1 MNELNLRVSGGI
13 GEKVKKPAAP
23 LSIPYWNTGVPSEF
37 FNNFLNCNSADNQ
50 LKLLKQYLNSHRD
63 EFDQETVTFIV
74 LLFWHADAKHPI
86 KGFLK
91 KHITDS
97 RTLRQP
103 FTETLTSVIVSET
116 EESPTLLYG
125 DYIDTVT
132 RLDTAIDKF
141 PPGAEA
147 VRCLEIA
154 VSAYYVRCLET
165 CVKTLE
171 LQNNAAGDSVG
182 TEVKS
187 EPLAPTEINKIYD
200 LVHLTLRLLL
210 YMIQKVTNDNTT
222 KLSSMFE
229 RIRSIIFA
237 LMLGK
242 EVPMDT
248 KSVSGIIYL
257 TLHLF
262 EKEPGSWIAVLE
274 RDRSADN
281 GTVNL
286 SIYSAVATVVPPAEL
301 SVTKVNS
308 QLAVLDLTEKIL
320 TIGDRYSSDPS
331 HTLAV
336 ARTLLSISR
345 SLSAGAALAALLAR
359 WCWAH
364 AEHHMDSVRHL
375 AAQLMARVVAAA
387 VQLEKEVEVE
397 ALAALLARWCWAH
410 AEHHMDS
417 VRHLAAQL
425 MARVVAAAVQ
435 LEKEVEVE
443 ALAALL
449 ARWCW
454 AHAEH
459 HMDSVRHLAAQL
471 MARVV
476 AAAVQLEKEVE
487 VEALA
492 ALLARWCWAH
502 AEHHMD
508 SVRHLAAQ
516 LMARVVAAAAQLE
529 KEVEVEAL
537 AALLA
542 RWCWAHA
549 EHHMDSVRH
558 LAAQLMA
565 RVVAAAVQLEKE
577 VEVEAL
583 AALLARWCWAHAE
596 HHMDSVR
603 HLAAQLMARVVAAA
617 VQLEKEV
624 EVEALAAL
632 LARWCWAHAEHHMDS
647 VRHLAAQLMARVV
660 AAAVQLEKEV
670 EVEALAALLARWCW
684 AHAEHHMDSVRHL
697 AAQLMARVVAAAV
710 QLEKE
715 VEVEALAALLA
726 RWCWAHAEHH
736 MDSVRHLAAQ
746 LMARVVAA
754 ASYSQSVEVEALAAL
769 LARWCWAH
777 AEHHMDSVRH
787 LAAQLMARVVAAA
800 VQLEKE
806 GDPSTLEHLF
816 TSLYT
821 VDSSR
826 KTFYVVLTA
835 LAEAAGAAVLAR
847 RPDVIRDVIH
857 ALSTQ
862 AVQACATTFLETLLK
877 KHMQQSDPDTIYQ
890 QWISVIL
897 EAVKCESDPAVLS
910 ILEKILTKA
919 VQWDSGVL
927 RYILPEQRAL
937 SSYQGSDLKCI
948 LLVLGVVRKSGVPYK
963 GVTFDDLRHCA
974 YDADDET
981 LILSLSLVSESP
993 RSTQPLTDDELTF
1006 VLHFLD
1012 YNFNAQSPSFRQLVL
1027 ANMKKILKR
1036 LEDSYKML
1044 KRKPKEHSTEIAYY
1058 LNFISELRALCFAS
1072 VSAGGASYG
1081 RRYIALQLLSW
1092 LGHLQL
1098 AEDRTWTEEQ
1108 AEILYNLLEDSYEN
1122 NKALALEV
1130 LQNCPAELIKPVHST
1145 GYVADAITQA
1155 SSVRPTDCV
1164 AASYKLLLLLS
1175 LPKEFQ
1181 PYYKE
1186 HNVPS
1191 PACFGLL
1198 HKILS
1203 ELREQ
1208 CTRAQDILRAARD
1221 APMYGLV
1228 HCLARLIGGLDAS
1241 AIANNDRWSALVA
1254 DIIATC
1260 EVVNSRVSAVVSA
1273 ASPEGLLPEDTSSD
1287 SFGGTRLADGRAV
1300 TAQMLLLC
1308 AWRSVKETSLLL
1320 GSIVSRLCL
1329 EGEAPTWTLSA
1340 KQVEDIGEH
1349 LIMLLSTVKHR
1360 GAFEQ
1365 AYVGFT
1371 LLLGRLWKCKSALH
1385 QLPLQWF
1392 SSIERGFVI
1401 PADGSTEYCA
1411 TRRGA
1416 GLPFMI
1422 QALVTTELAAES
1434 TVPRGRLLRRCLE
1447 LCLSAARSPPG
1458 PAAAARAH
1466 LVLRALYRHT
1476 APPAAHTAEAIMVAV
1491 RGFEADTW
1499 TERNSST
1506 LLFSALTVRVFGVAR
1521 SSGHKLS
1528 ARNTMTGRIF
1538 FLRYPQLYDFLL
1550 DQLKSVSPDSTLRPS
1565 LFPTLLLLA
1574 RLYPSALE
1582 GTVSNLKTIK
1592 KIFLLV
1598 LALNT
1603 FLNSFGFL
1611 VSTLYR
1617 QDRSRLLQK
1626 CELDYCTCVQ
1636 LECFLPHLV
1645 ALAGARDAGT
1655 RRLAARAAAP
1665 LLPPHRCIAHMQS
1678 LLVTLGDPKIKR
1690 NLCHG
1695 LLCQL
1700 TVLLE
1705 LKPDVTIDENSRP
1718 TLLAAVRE
1726 TFWIPKHLADDAPCF
1741 LIADEW
1747 LEFINLILLRFPKL
1761 LNDDL
1766 PSMSSLLETVLFSP
1780 APTITSGREAFLT
1793 NATYLSL
1800 IISNV
1805 PALLTKRCLQHSDY
1819 EVNLAALNYLLILHG
1834 YEEDSS
1840 PFLDHLSKILNKETL
1855 EELERDINYV
1865 GILCKVTKN
1874 GYLECKQ
1881 KALKVLALTK
1891 DTQREIVKLKLGNN
1905 VELTEETVIMELID
1919 SIRNGHTS
1927 LSSIYLLSLLSF
1939 VSKPVLE
1946 VVRVLYECSSA
1957 GNEEDTREIV
1967 VGYLE
1972 KHLMTLVKAKMS
1984 ANKAEM
1990 FEWSALLFATVAI
2003 LLEDDSPAVRQRAAN
2018 AVLTSLH
2025 HKEACQQSTSPLA
2038 SQQWRRAA
2046 AGARAAPALQLLLA
2060 GLDFCA
2066 HVHTG
2071 DELGEE
2077 CRVFDQNETHN
2088 VYLEEFIWTR
2098 DCALELKR
2106 IYRQTDT
2113 NHTIQEYIHAL
2124 LTNPDYK
2131 ETIRKLCI
2139 DNVAEYL
2146 MGQMKTNNPKIIL
2159 FLKILY
2165 E

>member
-1 MNELNLRVSGGI
+1 MNDLNLRVSGGI

-23 LSIPYWNTGVPSEF
+23 LCIPYWNTGVPSEF
-37 FNNFLNCNSADNQ
+37 FNDFLNCNSADNQ
-50 LKLLKQYLNSHRD
+50 LKLLKQYLNSHGD
-63 EFDQETVTFIV
+63 EVDQETVKFLV
-74 LLFWHADAKHPI
+74 LLFWHADAKHPV

-91 KHITDS
+91 KHITGS
-97 RTLRQP
+97 TTLRQP
-103 FTETLTSVIVSET
+103 FTETLTSVIISET
-116 EESPTLLYG
+116 DNLTILPYG
-125 DYIDTVT
+125 GYIDTIT
-132 RLDTAIDKF
+132 RLDAAIDKF

-147 VRCLEIA
+147 VSQLEIA
-154 VSAYYVRCLET
+154 VTAYYVRCLET
-165 CVKTLE
+165 CVETLE
-171 LQNNAAGDSVG
+171 LQNNAAGENVG
-182 TEVKS
+182 TKVKS

-210 YMIQKVTNDNTT
+210 YMIQKVTDGNRSN
-222 KLSSMFE
+222 LSSMFE

-262 EKEPGSWIAVLE
+262 VKGPGSWITVLE
-274 RDRSADN
+274 EDRSTES

-286 SIYSAVATVVPPAEL
+286 SIYSAVATVVPPADL
-301 SVTKVNS
+301 VDTMLNNQSS
-308 QLAVLDLTEKIL
+308 VLDLTEKIL
-320 TIGDRYSSDPS
+320 AIGDRYSSDPS

-345 SLSAGAALAALLAR
+345 GLGAGAALAALLARWCWSHAEHHMDSVRHLAAQLTARVVAAAVQLQKEVWSLVLGARGAPHGQRAASSGAAHGASGGRCCTVAEGRCLAQSGR

-375 AAQLMARVVAAA
+375 AAQLTARVVAAA
-387 VQLEKEVEVE
+387 SG
-397 ALAALLARWCWAH
+397 RWCWAH

-425 MARVVAAAVQ
+425 TARVVAAASG
-435 LEKEVEVE
+435 
-443 ALAALL
+443 
-449 ARWCW
+449 RWCW

-471 MARVV
+471 TARVV
-476 AAAVQLEKEVE
+476 AAASG
-487 VEALA
+487 
-492 ALLARWCWAH
+492 RWCWSH
-502 AEHHMD
+502 VEHHMD

-516 LMARVVAAAAQLE
+516 LT
-529 KEVEVEAL
+529 
-537 AALLA
+537 
-542 RWCWAHA
+542 
-549 EHHMDSVRH
+549 
-558 LAAQLMA
+558 A
-565 RVVAAAVQLEKE
+565 RVVAAAVQL
-577 VEVEAL
+577 
-583 AALLARWCWAHAE
+583 
-596 HHMDSVR
+596 
-603 HLAAQLMARVVAAA
+603 Q
-617 VQLEKEV
+617 
-624 EVEALAAL
+624 
-632 LARWCWAHAEHHMDS
+632 
-647 VRHLAAQLMARVV
+647 
-660 AAAVQLEKEV
+660 
-670 EVEALAALLARWCW
+670 
-684 AHAEHHMDSVRHL
+684 
-697 AAQLMARVVAAAV
+697 
-710 QLEKE
+710 
-715 VEVEALAALLA
+715 
-726 RWCWAHAEHH
+726 
-736 MDSVRHLAAQ
+736 
-746 LMARVVAA
+746 
-754 ASYSQSVEVEALAAL
+754 
-769 LARWCWAH
+769 
-777 AEHHMDSVRH
+777 
-787 LAAQLMARVVAAA
+787 
-800 VQLEKE
+800 KE

-816 TSLYT
+816 ASLST

-835 LAEAAGAAVLAR
+835 LAEALGAAVLAR
-847 RPDVIRDVIH
+847 RPGVIRDVIH
-857 ALSTQ
+857 ALRTQ

-877 KHMQQSDPDTIYQ
+877 RHMQQSDPETIYQ
-890 QWISVIL
+890 HWISVIL
-897 EAVKCESDPAVLS
+897 EAVKCESDPAVLG

-919 VQWDSGVL
+919 VLWDSGVL

-948 LLVLGVVRKSGVPYK
+948 LLVLGVVRKSGVAYK

-981 LILSLSLVSESP
+981 RVLSLSLVSESP
-993 RSTQPLTDDELTF
+993 RSTQPLTEDELTS
-1006 VLHFLD
+1006 VLHFLH
-1012 YNFNAQSPSFRQLVL
+1012 YNINAQSPSFRQLVL

-1036 LEDSYKML
+1036 LEDSYKVL
-1044 KRKPKEHSTEIAYY
+1044 KRKPKENSKEIAYY
-1058 LNFISELRALCFAS
+1058 VKFISELRASSFESLS
-1072 VSAGGASYG
+1072 VGGASYG

-1098 AEDRTWTEEQ
+1098 AEDRTWTEKR
-1108 AEILYNLLEDSYEN
+1108 AEILYNLLEDTYQN
-1122 NKALALEV
+1122 NKVLALEV
-1130 LQNCPAELIKPVHST
+1130 LKNCPAELIKPIQSPD
-1145 GYVADAITQA
+1145 YVADAIVQA

-1175 LPKEFQ
+1175 LPAEFQ

-1186 HNVPS
+1186 HEVPS

-1198 HKILS
+1198 HKIVS

-1208 CTRAQDILRAARD
+1208 CARARDVLRAARD

-1228 HCLARLIGGLDAS
+1228 HCLARLIAGLDAS
-1241 AIANNDRWSALVA
+1241 AIATNARWSALIA

-1260 EVVNSRVSAVVSA
+1260 EVVNSRVSAVVTA

-1287 SFGGTRLADGRAV
+1287 SSGGARLADGRAV

-1329 EGEAPTWTLSA
+1329 EGESPSWTLSA
-1340 KQVEDIGEH
+1340 KQVEGIGEH

-1360 GAFEQ
+1360 GAFER

-1392 SSIERGFVI
+1392 SSIERGFVV

-1434 TVPRGRLLRRCLE
+1434 TLPRGRLLHRGLQ
-1447 LCLSAARSPPG
+1447 LCLAAARNPPG
-1458 PAAAARAH
+1458 PTEAARAH

-1476 APPAAHTAEAIMVAV
+1476 TPPASHTAEAIMVAV

-1550 DQLKSVSPDSTLRPS
+1550 DQLRSVSPEATLRPS

-1582 GTVSNLKTIK
+1582 GTVSNLK
-1592 KIFLLV
+1592 
-1598 LALNT
+1598 
-1603 FLNSFGFL
+1603 
-1611 VSTLYR
+1611 
-1617 QDRSRLLQK
+1617 
-1626 CELDYCTCVQ
+1626 
-1636 LECFLPHLV
+1636 LERFLPLVV
-1645 ALAGARDAGT
+1645 ALACARDAGT

-1665 LLPPHRCIAHMQS
+1665 LLPPHRCLAHMQS
-1678 LLVTLGDPKIKR
+1678 LLMTLGDPKIKR

-1705 LKPDVTIDENSRP
+1705 LKPDVTIDEDSRAR
-1718 TLLAAVRE
+1718 LLAAVRG
-1726 TFWIPKHLADDAPCF
+1726 TFWIPAHLAGDAPCFLVADEWLKFINLILLSAVRFTMIDSRPKFLTAVRGTFWIPAQLAVDAPCF

-1747 LEFINLILLRFPKL
+1747 LKFINLVLLRFPKL
-1761 LNDDL
+1761 LDDEL
-1766 PSMSSLLETVLFSP
+1766 PSMSYLLETIIFSP
-1780 APTITSGREAFLT
+1780 APAITSGREAFLT
-1793 NATYLSL
+1793 NATYLTL
-1800 IISNV
+1800 IIS
-1805 PALLTKRCLQHSDY
+1805 PTPLLTKRCLQHTDY

-1834 YEEDSS
+1834 YKEDAC
-1840 PFLDHLSKILNKETL
+1840 PFLDHLTKILTKETL
-1855 EELERDINYV
+1855 KELQSDANYV
-1865 GILCKVTKN
+1865 RILCEVTKN

-1881 KALKVLALTK
+1881 KALKVLALTE
-1891 DTQREIVKLKLGNN
+1891 DTQREIVKLKLGI
-1905 VELTEETVIMELID
+1905 VELTDETVILELID
-1919 SIRNGHTS
+1919 SIRNGHAS

-1957 GNEEDTREIV
+1957 GNEENTREMV

-1972 KHLMTLVKAKMS
+1972 KHLKTLMDLRYT
-1984 ANKAEM
+1984 NGNRAEM
-1990 FEWSALLFATVAI
+1990 FEWSALLFATAAI

-2018 AVLTSLH
+2018 AVLTGLH
-2025 HKEACQQSTSPLA
+2025 NTDGQHSISTFA

-2046 AGARAAPALQLLLA
+2046 AANIDGPALLLVLA
-2060 GLDFCA
+2060 ALDFCA
-2066 HVHTG
+2066 DVDIG

-2088 VYLEEFIWTR
+2088 VYLEDFIWTR

-2113 NHTIQEYIHAL
+2113 NATIAEYLQGL
-2124 LTNPDYK
+2124 LTNPEYK
-2131 ETIRKLCI
+2131 ETIKKLCI
-2139 DNVAEYL
+2139 DNVADIL
-2146 MGQMKTNNPKIIL
+2146 TGQMKTNNPKINL
-2159 FLKILY
+2159 FIKILY

>member
-1 MNELNLRVSGGI
+1 MNDLNLRVSGGI

-50 LKLLKQYLNSHRD
+50 LKILKQYLSSHGD
-63 EFDQETVTFIV
+63 EFDQETVKFLV
-74 LLFWHADAKHPI
+74 LLFWHADAKHPV

-103 FTETLTSVIVSET
+103 FTETLTSIIIAET
-116 EESPTLLYG
+116 DNLTTLPYEG
-125 DYIDTVT
+125 YIDTIT
-132 RLDTAIDKF
+132 RLDAAVDKF
-141 PPGAEA
+141 QPGAEA
-147 VRCLEIA
+147 VSQLEIA
-154 VSAYYVRCLET
+154 VTAYYVRCLET
-165 CVKTLE
+165 CVETLK
-171 LQNNAAGDSVG
+171 LHNNTAGENVG
-182 TEVKS
+182 AEVKS

-210 YMIQKVTNDNTT
+210 YMIQKVTDENRS
-222 KLSSMFE
+222 KLSSMFQ
-229 RIRSIIFA
+229 RIRTIIFA

-262 EKEPGSWIAVLE
+262 ENGSSSWITELE
-274 RDRSADN
+274 EDRSAEN

-286 SIYSAVATVVPPAEL
+286 SIYSAVATVVPPSEL
-301 SVTKVNS
+301 AVVKVKG

-320 TIGDRYSSDPS
+320 TLGDRYSSDPS

-336 ARTLLSISR
+336 ARTLLSIGR
-345 SLSAGAALAALLAR
+345 SLDAGAALAALLAR

-375 AAQLMARVVAAA
+375 AAQLTARVVAAA
-387 VQLEKEVEVE
+387 VQL
-397 ALAALLARWCWAH
+397 
-410 AEHHMDS
+410 
-417 VRHLAAQL
+417 Q
-425 MARVVAAAVQ
+425 
-435 LEKEVEVE
+435 
-443 ALAALL
+443 
-449 ARWCW
+449 
-454 AHAEH
+454 
-459 HMDSVRHLAAQL
+459 
-471 MARVV
+471 
-476 AAAVQLEKEVE
+476 
-487 VEALA
+487 
-492 ALLARWCWAH
+492 
-502 AEHHMD
+502 
-508 SVRHLAAQ
+508 
-516 LMARVVAAAAQLE
+516 
-529 KEVEVEAL
+529 
-537 AALLA
+537 
-542 RWCWAHA
+542 
-549 EHHMDSVRH
+549 
-558 LAAQLMA
+558 
-565 RVVAAAVQLEKE
+565 
-577 VEVEAL
+577 
-583 AALLARWCWAHAE
+583 
-596 HHMDSVR
+596 
-603 HLAAQLMARVVAAA
+603 
-617 VQLEKEV
+617 
-624 EVEALAAL
+624 
-632 LARWCWAHAEHHMDS
+632 
-647 VRHLAAQLMARVV
+647 
-660 AAAVQLEKEV
+660 
-670 EVEALAALLARWCW
+670 
-684 AHAEHHMDSVRHL
+684 
-697 AAQLMARVVAAAV
+697 
-710 QLEKE
+710 
-715 VEVEALAALLA
+715 
-726 RWCWAHAEHH
+726 
-736 MDSVRHLAAQ
+736 
-746 LMARVVAA
+746 
-754 ASYSQSVEVEALAAL
+754 
-769 LARWCWAH
+769 
-777 AEHHMDSVRH
+777 
-787 LAAQLMARVVAAA
+787 
-800 VQLEKE
+800 KE
-806 GDPSTLEHLF
+806 GNPSTLEHLF
-816 TSLYT
+816 ASLST

-835 LAEAAGAAVLAR
+835 LTEALGAAVLAR
-847 RPDVIRDVIH
+847 RPGVIRDVIH
-857 ALSTQ
+857 ALNTQ

-877 KHMQQSDPDTIYQ
+877 KHMQQADPETIYR
-890 QWISVIL
+890 QWIVVIL
-897 EAVKCESDPAVLS
+897 ETVKCESDPAVLG

-937 SSYQGSDLKCI
+937 SSYQGTDLKCI
-948 LLVLGVVRKSGVPYK
+948 LLVLGVVRKSGVAYK

-981 LILSLSLVSESP
+981 RVLSISLVSECP
-993 RSTQPLTDDELTF
+993 RSTQPLTEDELTF
-1006 VLHFLD
+1006 VLHFLQ
-1012 YNFNAQSPSFRQLVL
+1012 YNINAQSPSFRQLVL

-1036 LEDSYKML
+1036 LEDSYKVL
-1044 KRKPKEHSTEIAYY
+1044 KRKPKEHSKEIAYY
-1058 LNFISELRALCFAS
+1058 LHFISELRASCFAS
-1072 VSAGGASYG
+1072 LSTGGASYG

-1092 LGHLQL
+1092 LGHLHL
-1098 AEDRTWTEEQ
+1098 AEDRTWTEER

-1122 NKALALEV
+1122 NKVLALEV
-1130 LQNCPAELIKPVHST
+1130 LKNCPAELIKPVQSPD
-1145 GYVADAITQA
+1145 YVADAIAQA

-1164 AASYKLLLLLS
+1164 AASYKLLLMLS
-1175 LPKEFQ
+1175 LPAEFQ
-1181 PYYKE
+1181 PYYKD
-1186 HNVPS
+1186 HDVPS

-1203 ELREQ
+1203 VLREQ
-1208 CTRAQDILRAARD
+1208 CARAKDILRAARD

-1241 AIANNDRWSALVA
+1241 AIANNGWWSALIADIVTTCESVNSRVAGVVTAASPEGLLPGDTSSDTSGQQRPVVCPDRRHRHHICESVDSRVSGVVTAASPEGLLPGDTSSDTSGYTLQIYLEKLQQLRSQCHSQQRPVPRVGRGDGRQPRGSVARRHQLRHQRVHLTDILRGATTTTFVPSAIANNGRWSALVA
-1254 DIIATC
+1254 DIVTTF
-1260 EVVNSRVSAVVSA
+1260 ESVDSRVSGVVTA
-1273 ASPEGLLPEDTSSD
+1273 ASPEGLLPGDTSSD
-1287 SFGGTRLADGRAV
+1287 TSGGARLEDGRAV

-1329 EGEAPTWTLSA
+1329 EGEALSWTLSA

-1434 TVPRGRLLRRCLE
+1434 TAPRGRLLHRCLA
-1447 LCLSAARSPPG
+1447 LCLAVARDPPG
-1458 PAAAARAH
+1458 PADAARAH

-1476 APPAAHTAEAIMVAV
+1476 TPPAAHTADAIMVAV

-1550 DQLKSVSPDSTLRPS
+1550 DQLKSVSPESTLRPS

-1582 GTVSNLKTIK
+1582 GTVSNLK
-1592 KIFLLV
+1592 
-1598 LALNT
+1598 
-1603 FLNSFGFL
+1603 
-1611 VSTLYR
+1611 
-1617 QDRSRLLQK
+1617 
-1626 CELDYCTCVQ
+1626 
-1636 LECFLPHLV
+1636 LERFLPHLV
-1645 ALAGARDAGT
+1645 ALGGARDAAP

-1665 LLPPHRCIAHMQS
+1665 LVAPHKCVAHMQS
-1678 LLVTLGDPKIKR
+1678 LLATLADPKIKR

-1700 TVLLE
+1700 TVLME
-1705 LKPDVTIDENSRP
+1705 LKPDVTIDEDFRP
-1718 TLLAAVRE
+1718 ALLTAIRG
-1726 TFWIPKHLADDAPCF
+1726 TFWIPKHLAGDAPCF
-1741 LIADEW
+1741 LVADEW
-1747 LEFINLILLRFPKL
+1747 LKFINLVLLRFPNL
-1761 LNDDL
+1761 LDDDL
-1766 PSMSSLLETVLFSP
+1766 PSMSSLLETIIFSP
-1780 APTITSGREAFLT
+1780 TPTVTSGREAFLT
-1793 NATYLSL
+1793 NATHLSL
-1800 IISNV
+1800 IITTT
-1805 PALLTKRCLQHSDY
+1805 PASLTKRCLQHTDY
-1819 EVNLAALNYLLILHG
+1819 EVNLAALNYLLTLHG
-1834 YEEDSS
+1834 YKEDSC
-1840 PFLDHLSKILNKETL
+1840 PFLDHLSIILNKGTL
-1855 EELERDINYV
+1855 KELKCDRNYV
-1865 GILCKVTKN
+1865 KILCEVTKN

-1881 KALKVLALTK
+1881 KALRVLALTK

-1905 VELTEETVIMELID
+1905 VQLTDKTVILQLID
-1919 SIRNGHTS
+1919 SIRNGHAS

-1957 GNEEDTREIV
+1957 GNEENTREIV

-1972 KHLMTLVKAKMS
+1972 KHLKTLMEVSSGNRAKI
-1984 ANKAEM
+1984 
-1990 FEWSALLFATVAI
+1990 FEWSGLLFATAAI

-2018 AVLTSLH
+2018 AVLTALH
-2025 HKEACQQSTSPLA
+2025 NTDGCQHSISTLA
-2038 SQQWRRAA
+2038 SQQWRSAA
-2046 AGARAAPALQLLLA
+2046 AVRSDGPALLLVLA
-2060 GLDFCA
+2060 ALDFCA
-2066 HVHTG
+2066 EVDTG

-2088 VYLEEFIWTR
+2088 VYLEEFVWSR
-2098 DCALELKR
+2098 DCAHELKR

-2113 NHTIQEYIHAL
+2113 NATIEEYLQGL

-2131 ETIRKLCI
+2131 ETVRKLCI
-2139 DNVAEYL
+2139 DNVADIL
-2146 MGQMKTNNPKIIL
+2146 TGRMKTNNPKINL